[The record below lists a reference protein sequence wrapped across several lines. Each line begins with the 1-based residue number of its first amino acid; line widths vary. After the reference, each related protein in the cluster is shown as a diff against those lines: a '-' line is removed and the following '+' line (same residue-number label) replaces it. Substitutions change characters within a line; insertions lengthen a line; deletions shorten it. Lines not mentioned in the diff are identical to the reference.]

1 MCGLDENKN
10 KDEGQVDARPLEGRL
25 KGLGG
30 HTHGPGVTLDDEE
43 KGPKMKEEQGPEA
56 QSSTDTESKNQRG
69 VGQNCESGCDTR
81 NSKSETWALISL
93 EGPPPLTLACAVNEE
108 TTILKLIMR

>member
-30 HTHGPGVTLDDEE
+30 QAHGPGVTLDDEE
-43 KGPKMKEEQGPEA
+43 NGPHMKEEQRPEA
-56 QSSTDTESKNQRG
+56 QSSTDMVKKNQSS
-69 VGQNCESGCDTR
+69 VGQNC
-81 NSKSETWALISL
+81 
-93 EGPPPLTLACAVNEE
+93 
-108 TTILKLIMR
+108 